1 MPSPENRTVS
11 RRRAI
16 GTGTIAA
23 ITAGL
28 LGSAGSADAAPL
40 PPASPLIVGTVA
52 DASDLAA
59 ECERQYTRVCATLHT
74 MTAALEALPPVRTP
88 EEDDLFRAY
97 DDAMSD
103 HYGATIDL
111 YLAELYR
118 HFPGLA
124 PALRQVAGHIQ
135 EGFNGVG
142 ECCLP
147 DGDES

>member
-1 MPSPENRTVS
+1 MSENIT
-11 RRRAI
+11 RRRTIGAGAI
-16 GTGTIAA
+16 ATIA
-23 ITAGL
+23 AGL
-28 LGSAGSADAAPL
+28 LGATRAEASMAL
-40 PPASPLIVGTVA
+40 PPAATAPVLGAVT
-52 DASDLAA
+52 DAADLAA
-59 ECERQYTRVCATLHT
+59 ECERQYVRVCATLHT
-74 MTAALEALPPVRTP
+74 MTAALEALPAVRTP

-97 DDAMSD
+97 DDAMAD

-124 PALRQVAGHIQ
+124 PALRTVAGHIQ

-147 DGDES
+147 DGAEA